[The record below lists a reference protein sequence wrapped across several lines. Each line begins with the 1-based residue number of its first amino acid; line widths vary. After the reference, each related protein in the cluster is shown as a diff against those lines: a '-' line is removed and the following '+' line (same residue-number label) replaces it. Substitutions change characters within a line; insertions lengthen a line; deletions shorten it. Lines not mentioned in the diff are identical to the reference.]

1 MRADITDRWDHP
13 IVSDPDGPEYLRPR
27 ESAQEVVLVEHDP
40 RWELAYAR
48 EESRIREAVREA
60 RVELHHVGSTSVAGL
75 VAKPILDILLLV
87 RDSTDEASYAPALQ
101 EAGYDFHLRE
111 PHWHQHRLFKQ
122 GTSHSDAAGGPAGD
136 GMKVNLHVFTV
147 GSSEA
152 GRMLVF
158 RDWLRTHP
166 ADRDLYQRTKR
177 DLAGRRWQFVQEYAD
192 AKTAVVTEILQ
203 RASLG

>member
-1 MRADITDRWDHP
+1 MG
-13 IVSDPDGPEYLRPR
+13 DPDGPEYLLPR
-27 ESAQEVVLVEHDP
+27 ESAQQIVLVDHDP
-40 RWELAYAR
+40 RWERAYAR
-48 EESRIREAVREA
+48 EEFRIRGAVRA
-60 RVELHHVGSTSVAGL
+60 ALVELHHVGSTAVAGL

-111 PHWHQHRLFKQ
+111 PHWHEHRLFKQ
-122 GTSHSDAAGGPAGD
+122 GTPPSAAAGEPARN

-152 GRMLVF
+152 RRMLVF
-158 RDWLRTHP
+158 RDWLRTQP
-166 ADRDLYQRTKR
+166 ADRDLYQRTKQ

-192 AKTAVVTEILQ
+192 AKSGVVTEILQ
-203 RASLG
+203 RASLDGST